1 MSITPV
7 HDSERALNDDLV
19 QLYDF
24 FGALRARLLLII
36 CTSLIFGAALTVAA
50 FLMKPVYRGF
60 AILAPMTSDTN
71 PLTGGLSGSPLGQLG
86 GGLLQLAGGLSEGDR
101 ETDEAM
107 DVLRSREFTE
117 EFIKD
122 NNLLPVLFPK
132 LWDEHA
138 GRWKPGK
145 KVPSLERG
153 FYAFDEIRII
163 DRDANNDFVTL
174 QIDWPNR
181 VQAAELT
188 NQMVQ
193 RLNNELRKRAIASA
207 DASLAYLQRE
217 LNGNYDV
224 ATRESIS
231 RLIES
236 EIRRKMLANV
246 SDEFELRFV
255 DKATVPDADYPTRPK
270 KALMAAVGLT
280 FGALI
285 GVAVSLLL
293 YRRELSQKGQF

>member
-1 MSITPV
+1 MSVTPV
-7 HDSERALNDDLV
+7 HDSEGALNDDLV

-24 FGALRARLLLII
+24 LGALRARLNLII
-36 CTSLIFGAALTVAA
+36 CISLIFGAALTVTA
-50 FLMKPVYRGF
+50 FVMKPVYRGF
-60 AILAPMTSDTN
+60 AILAPMTSDNN
-71 PLTGGLSGSPLGQLG
+71 PLTGGLSGSPLGAIEGSLRQLT
-86 GGLLQLAGGLSEGDR
+86 GGLSEGDR

-117 EFIKD
+117 AFIKD

-132 LWDEHA
+132 LWDERA
-138 GRWKPGK
+138 GRWKAGK
-145 KVPSLERG
+145 KVPSLARG
-153 FYAFDEIRII
+153 YDAFDEIRKI
-163 DRDANNDFVTL
+163 DRDASNDFVTL

-207 DASLAYLQRE
+207 DASLAFLQGE

-236 EIRRKMLANV
+236 EIRKKMLASA
-246 SDEFELRFV
+246 SDEYELRFV
-255 DKATVPDADYPTRPK
+255 DKATVPDEDYPTSPNK
-270 KALMAAVGLT
+270 VLMAAGGLV

-285 GVAVSLLL
+285 GIAVSLLL
-293 YRRELSQKGQF
+293 YRRELSQKGRL